1 MASANKNVMYYVHI
15 AIFLLI
21 LFGIGF
27 LPPFAQITPM
37 GMKVLGVFLGVIY
50 GWCFIAL
57 DWPSLVALVALAIV
71 GYDSGTNLLMSGW
84 SFSVIPQIVLCFI
97 FAEAISQT
105 QLTDYISNKL
115 LQFKLFQ
122 GKPYALFTGIL
133 FGTVLL
139 NLSGSAYAAIFV
151 MWAIVRNVA
160 EKAGYEKRNMFS
172 TVLVTSIIAVFMW
185 TSYVF
190 LFKPGTLMM
199 VGFLK
204 QGMPNV
210 EIPFLNWTALWAV
223 YVMLY
228 VILWPL
234 IIKYVFRLD
243 FSAVAKIDLSEL
255 ASKDVRITS
264 KQKFGLG
271 CLIVFISMMLLQQ
284 LLPQTWTITQI
295 LTRLGL
301 SGCLLIIVS
310 VMAAYQNANGEHF
323 ISLQGTA
330 KGIQWNV
337 MWLIIATEPIANAF
351 NSEECGIMS
360 SVMSVITPILTS
372 VGPTIFLLVCVIV
385 IGIYT
390 QFNIYGD
397 LHSNALPVVFTNR
410 WKSISN
416 VYWINYCYKCSFC
429 NTGGELECSHDVWG
443 VFGHYFQN
451 LFTRI
456 FTFCIFLTV
465 VLSIRCAT
473 SATLIAICLICDRI
487 EGNFIEVSF

>member
-160 EKAGYEKRNMFS
+160 EKEK
-172 TVLVTSIIAVFMW
+172 
-185 TSYVF
+185 
-190 LFKPGTLMM
+190 
-199 VGFLK
+199 
-204 QGMPNV
+204 
-210 EIPFLNWTALWAV
+210 
-223 YVMLY
+223 
-228 VILWPL
+228 
-234 IIKYVFRLD
+234 
-243 FSAVAKIDLSEL
+243 
-255 ASKDVRITS
+255 
-264 KQKFGLG
+264 
-271 CLIVFISMMLLQQ
+271 
-284 LLPQTWTITQI
+284 
-295 LTRLGL
+295 
-301 SGCLLIIVS
+301 
-310 VMAAYQNANGEHF
+310 
-323 ISLQGTA
+323 
-330 KGIQWNV
+330 
-337 MWLIIATEPIANAF
+337 
-351 NSEECGIMS
+351 
-360 SVMSVITPILTS
+360 
-372 VGPTIFLLVCVIV
+372 
-385 IGIYT
+385 
-390 QFNIYGD
+390 
-397 LHSNALPVVFTNR
+397 
-410 WKSISN
+410 
-416 VYWINYCYKCSFC
+416 
-429 NTGGELECSHDVWG
+429 
-443 VFGHYFQN
+443 
-451 LFTRI
+451 
-456 FTFCIFLTV
+456 
-465 VLSIRCAT
+465 
-473 SATLIAICLICDRI
+473 
-487 EGNFIEVSF
+487 

>member
-172 TVLVTSIIAVFMW
+172 TVLVTSIIAAFMW

-385 IGIYT
+385 IGILT
-390 QFNIYGD
+390 QFIHNLIFMVIFIPMLCPLYLQIGGNPLVMFIGLIIATNAAFATPAASWSAAMMFGESSVITSKTY
-397 LHSNALPVVFTNR
+397 LHGFLHFVFSLLLFFLLGVPLVQLLLPF
-410 WKSISN
+410 
-416 VYWINYCYKCSFC
+416 
-429 NTGGELECSHDVWG
+429 
-443 VFGHYFQN
+443 
-451 LFTRI
+451 
-456 FTFCIFLTV
+456 
-465 VLSIRCAT
+465 A
-473 SATLIAICLICDRI
+473 
-487 EGNFIEVSF
+487 